1 MGKGCFWSVSAC
13 TAFFWE
19 DIVSFFVIFLHLA
32 YVAFLWANYLTEQS
46 LMILALV
53 AYFAYI
59 VNAGQFLLKFK
70 AQKLNQIWGIA
81 MPKDAPQLGCAQAL
95 FSKSGVSMR
104 FLWLNVNRL
113 AS

>member
-13 TAFFWE
+13 TSIFWE

-32 YVAFLWANYLTEQS
+32 MLLFWANYLTEQS

-59 VNAGQFLLKFK
+59 VNAGQFF
-70 AQKLNQIWGIA
+70 
-81 MPKDAPQLGCAQAL
+81 
-95 FSKSGVSMR
+95 
-104 FLWLNVNRL
+104 
-113 AS
+113 